1 MRPVVRYMFSR
12 TPPSRAGRPVSPRSR
27 PGFWNDQGGV
37 VAIYV
42 AFLAVVLFAVLM
54 LVFDVGRLAVVRSQ
68 AQNTADAAAIAAAV
82 HLNGQAGARADAEAV
97 ARGAADQISDIQ
109 TASGGSEILIDD
121 VAFYSDEDRTPATG
135 DGDARF
141 VEVSVVPRPVKLL
154 LEPVVALLR
163 GVASDPVTDIGA
175 TAMAGNATG
184 ICDPPALL
192 ICNPGDNDDPSDVTR
207 ADAAGKQ
214 MLLRQAGQAPV
225 AGNYGLLC
233 PPPYTNCGAPVI
245 EEFLA
250 SDGSKK
256 CSTDKISTK
265 PGVNFR
271 KVNSGINHRFEDGAL
286 GPDYPMAPNIMD
298 YPRDNDF
305 VPGAL
310 DMLGYGDWNRQEY
323 WEDNHLPGPG
333 GLPAVLPTV
342 LDKATRFQVYLYE
355 LSEKFASNAD
365 GVTIYPLPD
374 DPDDLDDLV
383 DTGFSI
389 VSGYGPLPEDGAG
402 DLGMD
407 PLRRIMPAAIVQ
419 CEKLGIRG
427 NFNINTY
434 DMEIADVF
442 VTEMVG
448 PPPANRSPIVV
459 EIVRMRSTTTYDSL
473 ISNVRLVD

>member
-1 MRPVVRYMFSR
+1 MKALVRYIFGR
-12 TPPSRAGRPVSPRSR
+12 TSPSRAGRPVSARSR

-82 HLNGQAGARADAEAV
+82 HLTGQVGARANAEAV
-97 ARGAADQISDIQ
+97 ARGAAAQISDYQTTSGSPEIQ
-109 TASGGSEILIDD
+109 IDD
-121 VAFYSDEDRTPATG
+121 VAFYTDEDRTPATG

-163 GVASDPVTDIGA
+163 GAASDPVTDIGA
-175 TAMAGNATG
+175 TAMAGTATG

-192 ICNPGDNDDPSDVTR
+192 ICNPGDNDDSNDITR
-207 ADAAGKQ
+207 ADAAGRQ
-214 MLLRQAGQAPV
+214 LLLRRAGQAPV

-233 PPPYTNCGAPVI
+233 PPPSLNCGAPVI
-245 EEFLA
+245 EDFLA
-250 SDGSKK
+250 SDGSDK
-256 CSTDKISTK
+256 CSTTVISTK

-271 KVNSGINHRFEDGAL
+271 KVNSGINHRFEDGRL
-286 GPDYPMAPNIMD
+286 NYPMAPNIMD
-298 YPRDNDF
+298 YPRDDGF
-305 VPGAL
+305 ETGVL
-310 DMLGYGDWNRQEY
+310 DMLGTGDWARKQY
-323 WEDNHLPGPG
+323 WADYHSDYPG
-333 GLPAVLPTV
+333 GLPGDLAS
-342 LDKATRFQVYLYE
+342 ATRFQVYLYE
-355 LSEKFASNAD
+355 LGADFASSAN
-365 GVTIYPLPD
+365 GETIYPAPALADLPPGFTMVYAGGESYVPD
-374 DPDDLDDLV
+374 GYVGDPY
-383 DTGFSI
+383 I
-389 VSGYGPLPEDGAG
+389 
-402 DLGMD
+402 D
-407 PLRRIMPAAIVQ
+407 PLRRTMAAAIVQ

-442 VTEMVG
+442 VTEAVG